1 MMRMSHNLAL
11 GAPALR
17 RRGAALPIAG
27 AIFGLGMV
35 IGTLARPALTPQR
48 VASSHRV
55 VTAAPASEARSA
67 VPPLRRFDLR
77 LTYPAQVVRVIDGDT
92 FAARVEVWPGL
103 SVDTKVRLR
112 DIDAPELHA
121 RCAYEHIKAE
131 AARDALLTILAEGN
145 VAISRVGMDKYAGR
159 VDAAVSTRN
168 TADVSA
174 ALRDGGWARSYS
186 GGRRRGWC

>member
-1 MMRMSHNLAL
+1 MGANHNLAL
-11 GAPALR
+11 GALR

-35 IGTLARPALTPQR
+35 IGTLARPALWPQHL
-48 VASSHRV
+48 ASNHRV

-67 VPPLRRFDLR
+67 APPRRFDLR
-77 LTYPAQVVRVIDGDT
+77 LTYPAEVVRVIDGDT
-92 FAARVEVWPGL
+92 FAARIEVWPGL
-103 SVDTKVRLR
+103 SIDTKVRLR

-121 RCAYEHIKAE
+121 RCAYEHVKAE

-159 VDAAVSTRN
+159 VDAEVSTRN

-174 ALRDGGWARSYS
+174 ALRDGGWARSYG
-186 GGRRRGWC
+186 GGRRRVRGWC